1 MATLY
6 LVRHGQASFGA
17 DDYDQLSSLG
27 QRQCVQL
34 GRYFAARGLVFD
46 AALSGTLKRH
56 QQTVSGICE
65 GAGAPLETT
74 QWPGL
79 NEYDSHA
86 VIAAIHPEPLG
97 RPTTPELYRHHFR
110 LLRQGLLQWMLGKT
124 QPLGMPTWRD
134 FQQGVVDALTHIRQS
149 PAQRVLLVSSGGP
162 IACAIGHVL
171 VTPPEATVELNMRL
185 RNSSVTEF
193 AFNAKRHMLQT
204 YNTLP
209 HLDAPAFDDWI
220 THA

>member
-124 QPLGMPTWRD
+124 QPLGMLSWLD

-171 VTPPEATVELNMRL
+171 ATPPEATVELNMRL

>member
-34 GRYFAARGLVFD
+34 GRYFAARGLV
-46 AALSGTLKRH
+46 L
-56 QQTVSGICE
+56 SGICE

-124 QPLGMPTWRD
+124 QPLGMLSWLD

-171 VTPPEATVELNMRL
+171 ATPPEATVELNMRL

>member
-34 GRYFAARGLVFD
+34 GRYFADRGLVFD